1 MVLEKNLISFF
12 TLLTVNTALR
22 NGLVKSDGDLNLGEW
37 RHPKEGGLPITATL
51 GSPII
56 LASGEISHEYAI
68 PFNALINLTEA
79 EDNFLLIFLIPYLL
93 EVIINRT

>member
-1 MVLEKNLISFF
+1 M
-12 TLLTVNTALR
+12 AW
-22 NGLVKSDGDLNLGEW
+22 VKSDGDLNLGEW

-51 GSPII
+51 GRPII

-79 EDNFLLIFLIPYLL
+79 EDNFL
-93 EVIINRT
+93 